1 MPVDDPEPRRTQRQR
16 RASSRELILDAAVR
30 GLFEDGYAR
39 TTTVAIQ
46 TRAGVSRG
54 RLLHHFP
61 SREDLLVAAAQH
73 LAGERIEEMRRFVLS
88 PDDEAADG
96 DGPTDGGERID
107 LATELLWATFR
118 APYFWAAMELWTAAR
133 TDADLAATLA
143 GAERQLGGA
152 INSVIAA
159 MYGPVLSA
167 HPSFP
172 AARDLI
178 FTSMRGVALT
188 YAVTGHDPR
197 TEPHLS
203 LWKRVL
209 REMLAAPEG

>member
-1 MPVDDPEPRRTQRQR
+1 MPVDDPDPRRTQRQR
-16 RASSRELILDAAVR
+16 RASSRELILDAAVQ

-61 SREDLLVAAAQH
+61 SREDLLVATAQH
-73 LAGERIEEMRRFVLS
+73 LAHERIEEMRRFVL
-88 PDDEAADG
+88 AATP
-96 DGPTDGGERID
+96 GPTTGGARVD
-107 LATELLWATFR
+107 LATELLWETFQ

-133 TDADLAATLA
+133 TDTDLAATLA
-143 GAERQLGGA
+143 AAERQLGSA
-152 INSVIAA
+152 INRVVAT

-167 HPSFP
+167 HPDFP

-178 FTSMRGVALT
+178 FTSMRGVSMT
-188 YAVTGHDPR
+188 YAVTRRNPR
-197 TEPHLS
+197 TDPYLT

-209 REMLAAPEG
+209 REMLTGPEG

>member
-1 MPVDDPEPRRTQRQR
+1 MPVDDPDPRRTQRQR

-88 PDDEAADG
+88 ATG
-96 DGPTDGGERID
+96 GPTADDGERID
-107 LATELLWATFR
+107 LATDLLWETFR

-143 GAERQLGGA
+143 AAERQLGGA
-152 INSVIAA
+152 INSVVAT

-167 HPSFP
+167 HPDFP

-178 FTSMRGVALT
+178 FSSMRGVALT
-188 YAVTGHDPR
+188 YAVTGHNPR
-197 TEPHLS
+197 TEPHLA

-209 REMLAAPEG
+209 REMLTAPES

>member
-73 LAGERIEEMRRFVLS
+73 LAGERIEESGAPPDEIDVLF
-88 PDDEAADG
+88 
-96 DGPTDGGERID
+96 THLHGEV
-107 LATELLWATFR
+107 
-118 APYFWAAMELWTAAR
+118 
-133 TDADLAATLA
+133 
-143 GAERQLGGA
+143 AE
-152 INSVIAA
+152 
-159 MYGPVLSA
+159 
-167 HPSFP
+167 P
-172 AARDLI
+172 A
-178 FTSMRGVALT
+178 
-188 YAVTGHDPR
+188 
-197 TEPHLS
+197 E
-203 LWKRVL
+203 
-209 REMLAAPEG
+209 